1 MMMLENVKRT
11 WGKGLAVSLAIA
23 GLFVFAG
30 CGNKQAQQQKKTGA
44 VAVKSMQVIK
54 RDTPNLYEFTGFVEA
69 QQEANITANVS
80 GKITSKN
87 FNGGDWVEAG
97 QVLFSIDQRTYRAN
111 VLNAQAS
118 VASARTELARL
129 ETDAQRYAK
138 LYEQHAV
145 SRQAYDL
152 ALAQRD
158 QAQAAVKARE
168 ALLENAQ
175 ISMGDTDVRAPFAG
189 KISTSDL
196 SVGNYVTAGQTV
208 LATMSNTN
216 PVRIK
221 FSISENEYLAL
232 AKAHTDAGVNSL
244 QDLKLVLSDG
254 TVYEG
259 SGAVD
264 QINREISGNTGA
276 LTLKARFS
284 NDSNILL
291 PGMFARLQANAG
303 TRKNAVLIPQRAVK
317 EMLYKKFVFVIGNDN
332 KVDMREVTLG
342 ARVGKLW
349 LVEKGLNG
357 DETIVVEGIQKVN
370 KGSEVKA
377 TAMTEAELSTESSS
391 AANSAAASGK

>member
-1 MMMLENVKRT
+1 MLENVKRT

-30 CGNKQAQQQKKTGA
+30 CGNKQAQQQKTGA

-111 VLNAQAS
+111 VLNAQAG

-264 QINREISGNTGA
+264 QVNREISGNTGA

-391 AANSAAASGK
+391 AANSAAVSGK

>member
-1 MMMLENVKRT
+1 MLENVKRT

-30 CGNKQAQQQKKTGA
+30 CGNKQAQQQKTGA

-111 VLNAQAS
+111 VLNAQAG

-158 QAQAAVKARE
+158 QAQATVKARE

-221 FSISENEYLAL
+221 FNISENEYLAL

-264 QINREISGNTGA
+264 QVNREISGNTGA

>member
-1 MMMLENVKRT
+1 MLENVKRT

-30 CGNKQAQQQKKTGA
+30 CGNKQAQQQKTGA

-264 QINREISGNTGA
+264 QVNREISGNTGA

-370 KGSEVKA
+370 KGSEVKV

>member
-1 MMMLENVKRT
+1 MLENVKRT

-23 GLFVFAG
+23 GLFVFTG
-30 CGNKQAQQQKKTGA
+30 CGNKQAQQQKTGA

-111 VLNAQAS
+111 VLNAQAG

>member
-23 GLFVFAG
+23 GLFIFAG
-30 CGNKQAQQQKKTGA
+30 CGNKQAQQQKTGA

-111 VLNAQAS
+111 VLNAQAG

-264 QINREISGNTGA
+264 QVNREISGNTGA

-349 LVEKGLNG
+349 FVEKGLNG

>member
-1 MMMLENVKRT
+1 MLENVKRT

-30 CGNKQAQQQKKTGA
+30 CGNKQAQQQKTGA

-111 VLNAQAS
+111 VLNAQAD

-264 QINREISGNTGA
+264 QVNREISGNTGA

-370 KGSEVKA
+370 KGSEVKV

>member
-1 MMMLENVKRT
+1 MLENVKRT

-111 VLNAQAS
+111 VLNAQAG

-158 QAQAAVKARE
+158 QAQATVKARE
-168 ALLENAQ
+168 ALLEDAQ

-264 QINREISGNTGA
+264 QVNREISGNTGA

>member
-1 MMMLENVKRT
+1 MLENVKRT
-11 WGKGLAVSLAIA
+11 WVKGLAVSLAIA

-30 CGNKQAQQQKKTGA
+30 CGNKQAQQQKTGA

-111 VLNAQAS
+111 VLNAQAG

-158 QAQAAVKARE
+158 QAQAAVKAQE

-244 QDLKLVLSDG
+244 QDLKLILSDG

-264 QINREISGNTGA
+264 QVNREISGNTGA

-342 ARVGKLW
+342 AG
-349 LVEKGLNG
+349 
-357 DETIVVEGIQKVN
+357 
-370 KGSEVKA
+370 
-377 TAMTEAELSTESSS
+377 
-391 AANSAAASGK
+391 

>member
-1 MMMLENVKRT
+1 MLENVKRT
-11 WGKGLAVSLAIA
+11 WGKWLAVSLAIA

-30 CGNKQAQQQKKTGA
+30 CGNKQAQQQKTGA

-111 VLNAQAS
+111 VLNAQAG

-158 QAQAAVKARE
+158 QAQAAVKAQE

-264 QINREISGNTGA
+264 QVNREISGNTGA

-391 AANSAAASGK
+391 AANSAAVSGK

>member
-1 MMMLENVKRT
+1 MLENVKRT

-23 GLFVFAG
+23 GLFVFTG
-30 CGNKQAQQQKKTGA
+30 CGNKQAQQQKTGA

-111 VLNAQAS
+111 VLNAQAG

-377 TAMTEAELSTESSS
+377 TAMTEAELSTESNS

>member
-1 MMMLENVKRT
+1 MLENVKRT
-11 WGKGLAVSLAIA
+11 WVKGLAVSLAIA

-30 CGNKQAQQQKKTGA
+30 CGNKQAQQQKTGA

-111 VLNAQAS
+111 VLNAQAG

-158 QAQAAVKARE
+158 QAQTAVKSRE

-244 QDLKLVLSDG
+244 QDLKLILSDG

-264 QINREISGNTGA
+264 QVNREISGNTGA

-377 TAMTEAELSTESSS
+377 TAMTEAELSTESNS

>member
-1 MMMLENVKRT
+1 MLENVKRT

-30 CGNKQAQQQKKTGA
+30 CGNKQAQRQKTGA

-111 VLNAQAS
+111 VLNAQAG

-158 QAQAAVKARE
+158 QAQAAVKAQE

-244 QDLKLVLSDG
+244 QDLKLILSDG

-264 QINREISGNTGA
+264 QVNREISGNTGA

>member
-1 MMMLENVKRT
+1 MLENVKRT

-30 CGNKQAQQQKKTGA
+30 CGNKQAQQQKTGA

-111 VLNAQAS
+111 VLNAQAG
-118 VASARTELARL
+118 VAGARTELARL

-244 QDLKLVLSDG
+244 QDLKLILSDG

-264 QINREISGNTGA
+264 QVNREISGNTGA

-377 TAMTEAELSTESSS
+377 TAMTEAELSTESNS

>member
-1 MMMLENVKRT
+1 MLENVKRT

-30 CGNKQAQQQKKTGA
+30 CGNKQAQQQKTGA

-111 VLNAQAS
+111 VLNAQAD

-264 QINREISGNTGA
+264 QVNREISGNTGA

-332 KVDMREVTLG
+332 KVDMCEVTLG

>member
-1 MMMLENVKRT
+1 MLENVKRT

-30 CGNKQAQQQKKTGA
+30 CGNKQAQQQKTGA

-111 VLNAQAS
+111 VLNAQAG

-158 QAQAAVKARE
+158 QAQATVKARE

-244 QDLKLVLSDG
+244 QDLKLILSDG

-264 QINREISGNTGA
+264 QVNREISGNTGA

-317 EMLYKKFVFVIGNDN
+317 EMLYKKFVFVIGDDN

-370 KGSEVKA
+370 TGSEVKA

>member
-1 MMMLENVKRT
+1 MLENVKRT

-111 VLNAQAS
+111 VLNAQAG

-158 QAQAAVKARE
+158 QAQAAVKAQE

>member
-1 MMMLENVKRT
+1 MLENVKRT

-111 VLNAQAS
+111 VLNAQAG

-158 QAQAAVKARE
+158 QAQAAVKAQE

-264 QINREISGNTGA
+264 QVNREISGNTGA
-276 LTLKARFS
+276 LTLKACFS

>member
-1 MMMLENVKRT
+1 MLENVKRT

-30 CGNKQAQQQKKTGA
+30 CGNKQAQQQKTGA

-111 VLNAQAS
+111 VLNAQAG

-208 LATMSNTN
+208 LVTMSNTN

-264 QINREISGNTGA
+264 QVNREISGNTGA

>member
-1 MMMLENVKRT
+1 MLENVKRT

-30 CGNKQAQQQKKTGA
+30 CGNKQAQQQKTGA

-111 VLNAQAS
+111 VLNAQAG

-244 QDLKLVLSDG
+244 QDLKLILSDG

-264 QINREISGNTGA
+264 QVNREISGNTGA

-377 TAMTEAELSTESSS
+377 TAMTEAELSTESNS

>member
-1 MMMLENVKRT
+1 MLENVKRT

-23 GLFVFAG
+23 GLFVFTG
-30 CGNKQAQQQKKTGA
+30 CGNKQAQQQKTGA

-111 VLNAQAS
+111 VLNAQAG

-129 ETDAQRYAK
+129 EADAQRYAK

-152 ALAQRD
+152 ALAHRD
-158 QAQAAVKARE
+158 RAKAAVKAEE

-175 ISMGDTDVRAPFAG
+175 ISMGDTNVRAPFAG

>member
-1 MMMLENVKRT
+1 MLENVKRT

-30 CGNKQAQQQKKTGA
+30 CGNKQAQQQKTGA

-264 QINREISGNTGA
+264 QVNREISGNTGA

-391 AANSAAASGK
+391 AANSAAVSGK

>member
-1 MMMLENVKRT
+1 MLENVKRT

-23 GLFVFAG
+23 GLFVFTG
-30 CGNKQAQQQKKTGA
+30 CGNKQAQQQKTGA

-129 ETDAQRYAK
+129 EADAQRYAK

-264 QINREISGNTGA
+264 QVNREISGNTGA

>member
-1 MMMLENVKRT
+1 MLENVKRT
-11 WGKGLAVSLAIA
+11 WVKGLAVSLAIA

-30 CGNKQAQQQKKTGA
+30 CGNKQAQQQKTGA

-111 VLNAQAS
+111 VLNAQAG

-158 QAQAAVKARE
+158 QAQTAVKARE

-244 QDLKLVLSDG
+244 QDLKLILSDG

-264 QINREISGNTGA
+264 QVNREISGNTGA

-377 TAMTEAELSTESSS
+377 TAMTEAELSTESNS

>member
-1 MMMLENVKRT
+1 MLENVKRT

-30 CGNKQAQQQKKTGA
+30 CGNKQAQQQKTGA

-111 VLNAQAS
+111 VLNAQAG

-168 ALLENAQ
+168 ALLENEQ

-264 QINREISGNTGA
+264 QVNREISGNTGA

-391 AANSAAASGK
+391 AANSAAVSGK

>member
-1 MMMLENVKRT
+1 MLENVKRT

-23 GLFVFAG
+23 GLFVFTG
-30 CGNKQAQQQKKTGA
+30 CGNKQAQQQKTGA

-111 VLNAQAS
+111 VLNAQAG

-158 QAQAAVKARE
+158 QAQAAVKAQE

-264 QINREISGNTGA
+264 QVNREISGNTGA

-370 KGSEVKA
+370 KGSEVKV

>member
-1 MMMLENVKRT
+1 MLENVKRT

-30 CGNKQAQQQKKTGA
+30 CGNKQAQQQKTGA

-111 VLNAQAS
+111 VLNAQAG

-129 ETDAQRYAK
+129 EADAQRYAK

-264 QINREISGNTGA
+264 QVNREISGNTGA

>member
-1 MMMLENVKRT
+1 MLENVKRT

-30 CGNKQAQQQKKTGA
+30 CGNKQAQQQKTGA
-44 VAVKSMQVIK
+44 IAVKSMQVIK

-111 VLNAQAS
+111 VLNAQAG

-158 QAQAAVKARE
+158 QAQAAVKAQE
-168 ALLENAQ
+168 AVLENAQ

-244 QDLKLVLSDG
+244 QDLKLILSDG

-264 QINREISGNTGA
+264 QVNREISGNTGA

-377 TAMTEAELSTESSS
+377 TAMTEAELSTESNS

>member
-1 MMMLENVKRT
+1 MLENVKRT

-111 VLNAQAS
+111 VLNAQAG

-129 ETDAQRYAK
+129 EADAQRYAK

-158 QAQAAVKARE
+158 RAKAAVKAEE

-175 ISMGDTDVRAPFAG
+175 ISMGDTNVRAPFAG

>member
-1 MMMLENVKRT
+1 MLENVKRT

-23 GLFVFAG
+23 GLFVFTG
-30 CGNKQAQQQKKTGA
+30 CGNKQAQQQKTGA

-111 VLNAQAS
+111 VLNAQAG

-129 ETDAQRYAK
+129 EADAQRYAK

-168 ALLENAQ
+168 ASLENAQ

-264 QINREISGNTGA
+264 QVNREISGNTGA

>member
-1 MMMLENVKRT
+1 MLENVKRT

-30 CGNKQAQQQKKTGA
+30 CGNKQAQQQKTGA

-111 VLNAQAS
+111 VLNAQAG

-158 QAQAAVKARE
+158 QAQAAVKAQE

-264 QINREISGNTGA
+264 QVNREISGNTGA

-342 ARVGKLW
+342 ARAGKLW

>member
-1 MMMLENVKRT
+1 MLENVKRT

-30 CGNKQAQQQKKTGA
+30 CGNKQAQQQKTGA

-97 QVLFSIDQRTYRAN
+97 QVLFSVDQRTYRAN
-111 VLNAQAS
+111 VLNAQAG

-158 QAQAAVKARE
+158 QAQAAVKAGE

-244 QDLKLVLSDG
+244 QDLKLILSDG

-264 QINREISGNTGA
+264 QVNREISGNTGA

-342 ARVGKLW
+342 AKVGKLW

-377 TAMTEAELSTESSS
+377 TAMTEAELSTESNS

>member
-1 MMMLENVKRT
+1 MLENVKRT

-30 CGNKQAQQQKKTGA
+30 CGNKQAQQQKTGA

-111 VLNAQAS
+111 VLNAQAG

-158 QAQAAVKARE
+158 QAQATVKARE

-244 QDLKLVLSDG
+244 QDLKLILSDG

-264 QINREISGNTGA
+264 QVNREISGNTGA

-377 TAMTEAELSTESSS
+377 TAMTEAELSTESNS